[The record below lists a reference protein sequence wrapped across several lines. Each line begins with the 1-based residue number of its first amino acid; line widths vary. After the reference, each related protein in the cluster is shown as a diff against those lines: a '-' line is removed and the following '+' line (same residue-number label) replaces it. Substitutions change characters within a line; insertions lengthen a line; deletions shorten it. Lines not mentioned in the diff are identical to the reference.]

1 MFFLVVNS
9 GIIERRLISK
19 PIHIPIHVYDEI
31 VIIDPI
37 IIVIVNEIFDNL
49 IIKKKRIITFMVGV
63 WTQ

>member
-63 WTQ
+63 